1 MDAALG
7 LGLIALGMVVYF
19 IPGIVA
25 HMRVHHQENAI
36 VLLNLFLGWTFIGW
50 VAALVWAAMAV
61 RVDAAETQS
70 QTTASKP
77 IFPKLIAGLIVIGVV
92 VIGGGYLAYN
102 AKKQAE
108 AKDDAISEQRSH
120 AEQPAPKV
128 EVPVDTVAYLPIDS
142 MVVNLADPGGD
153 HVAQIGFTFELRSK
167 SELARV
173 NAFLPAIRSQ
183 IIELISRQTSE
194 ELVTQS
200 GKEKLIDGILKFTSA
215 KLGKDAVT
223 AVLFSSFVVQ

>member
-50 VAALVWAAMAV
+50 VAALVWSAMAV
-61 RVDAAETQS
+61 RVDAAGAQP
-70 QTTASKP
+70 QPTASRP
-77 IFPKLIAGLIVIGVV
+77 LFPKLIAALIAIGVV

-108 AKDDAISEQRSH
+108 AKDDSISELRSPVEH
-120 AEQPAPKV
+120 TAPKA
-128 EVPVDTVAYLPIDS
+128 EAPVDTVAYLPIDS
-142 MVVNLADPGGD
+142 MVVNLANPGGD
-153 HVAQIGFTFELRSK
+153 HVAQIGFTFELRSE

-173 NAFLPAIRSQ
+173 NAVLPVIRSQ
-183 IIELISRQTSE
+183 MIELISRQTSE
-194 ELVTQS
+194 DLVTQS
-200 GKEKLIDGILKFTSA
+200 GKEKLIDGILKVTSA
-215 KLGKDAVT
+215 KLGKDTVT
-223 AVLFSSFVVQ
+223 GVLFSSFVVE